1 MKKTR
6 IILFNIIVLLV
17 AVVFSLVLIL
27 GHVGVVKSSV
37 VVVPGSYGDQYAKDN
52 HLNIIELADSQ
63 MNLFDQRYEEK
74 EEGEHETEED
84 YVSLPLTSIP
94 FEYNLNG
101 NNAEI
106 VYYTGNDDVVVIP
119 SYIDGHTVTEISMDL
134 VGIADVIV
142 IPDTV
147 TNITGE
153 SVLYLTTAL
162 FIIELFFSILAII
175 LALIIVNVIFPRYSK
190 DISEYMLS
198 GSQMAASVLY
208 VIAQIAFCI
217 YALKTYSVSAYVAL
231 IVSLVIL
238 LVYVL
243 FVFLGGVGRT
253 QVKAVEKNVANKT
266 ARMKEIKLIVKSLP
280 NINDPKLKNNWN
292 VYVKI

>member
-17 AVVFSLVLIL
+17 AVVFFLVLII

-37 VVVPGSYGDQYAKDN
+37 AVAPGSYGEQYAKDN

-74 EEGEHETEED
+74 EEGEDETEED
-84 YVSLPLTSIP
+84 YVFLPLSSIP

-106 VYYTGNDDVVVIP
+106 VYYTGNDDVVAIP
-119 SYIDGHTVTEISMDL
+119 SYIDGHTVTKISMDL

-147 TNITGE
+147 TNITGK

-162 FIIELFFSILAII
+162 FIIELFAVLG
-175 LALIIVNVIFPRYSK
+175 LIYN
-190 DISEYMLS
+190 EH
-198 GSQMAASVLY
+198 
-208 VIAQIAFCI
+208 
-217 YALKTYSVSAYVAL
+217 
-231 IVSLVIL
+231 
-238 LVYVL
+238 
-243 FVFLGGVGRT
+243 
-253 QVKAVEKNVANKT
+253 E
-266 ARMKEIKLIVKSLP
+266 
-280 NINDPKLKNNWN
+280 
-292 VYVKI
+292 